1 MNNDNPNN
9 LDKRTYKFS
18 LEIIALIK
26 KQQKI
31 DFALRE
37 ILKQLIRS
45 ATSIGA
51 NIHEAKGGH
60 TRKDFTVFL
69 SHALKSSI
77 ETCYWLNI
85 LKDGWNLQVDD
96 LIAECEQFSNI
107 LGKSIMTLRKKS

>member
-1 MNNDNPNN
+1 MKSEDSNN
-9 LDKRTYKFS
+9 LDRRTYKFS
-18 LEIIALIK
+18 LEIIRFIR

-37 ILKQLIRS
+37 VLKQLIRS

-85 LKDGWNLQVDD
+85 LKDGWNFQIDD
-96 LIAECEQFSNI
+96 FISECNQFSNI